1 MADMYCFNNLHI
13 GLLKFSDNSAYDM
26 TETDITATPDV
37 PETVIGPDAD
47 SCRAAEPCQRDHETL
62 LRDVGLR
69 PTRQRVALAQLLF
82 AQGDHHFTAEMLYSE
97 ATQSNL
103 QVSLATVYN
112 TLNQFAKV
120 GLLREIGV
128 DGSTTYFD
136 TKVSDHHHFFI
147 EGMSEIR
154 DIPSTQI
161 RIGKMASIPEGYEI
175 SRVDLVIRLRPRR

>member
-1 MADMYCFNNLHI
+1 MRTDI
-13 GLLKFSDNSAYDM
+13 GIFHFQAASLTIM
-26 TETDITATPDV
+26 TETNITPTSNFPETAT
-37 PETVIGPDAD
+37 GAD
-47 SCRAAEPCQRDHETL
+47 SDSTCAAIDHAHDHEAV

-82 AQGDHHFTAEMLYSE
+82 AQGNRHFTAEMLYNE

-136 TKVSDHHHFFI
+136 TRTGDHHHFFI
-147 EGMSEIR
+147 EGLGEIR

-161 RIGKMASIPEGYEI
+161 RIGQMASVPEGYEI
-175 SRVDLVIRLRPRR
+175 SRVDLVIRLRPKG